1 MSWEKVDLGTVLKD
15 ESMVLAFFLDRSM
28 SDNILCSSDVKF
40 LQEKQVIASRVIM
53 ELNYNACSCK

>member
-40 LQEKQVIASRVIM
+40 LQEKQVVASRVKM